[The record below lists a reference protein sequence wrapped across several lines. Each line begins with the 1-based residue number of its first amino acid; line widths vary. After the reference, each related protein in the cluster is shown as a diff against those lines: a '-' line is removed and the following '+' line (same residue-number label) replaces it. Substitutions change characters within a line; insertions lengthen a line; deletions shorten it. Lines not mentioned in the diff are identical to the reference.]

1 MHSLKLNLDLSKF
14 NFRYTNLMKL
24 ILSIFFSVL
33 TVTGFTQSKTI
44 SGKVTSEQK
53 PLDNITVK
61 IIGTNK
67 STKSNIFGDYKL
79 TVEKNETVNLQ
90 FSGVGYQS
98 AIVKVMVKG
107 DSTISDIDLKAQT
120 SDLNDVVITGVNRAT
135 ALRKSPVPIAVL
147 SRKTMDQNV
156 STNLIDAIVK
166 GIPGVTAV
174 TTGPNVSKP
183 FIRGLGYNRV
193 LTLYDGL
200 RQEGQQ
206 WGDEHGIEVDEYGIS
221 RAEVVKGPASLT
233 YGSDALAGVIN
244 MIPLNPIVENGKV
257 KGDFT
262 SNFQTNNGL
271 IASSLGLVYGKNDW
285 RYTFRATGKAAHNYQ
300 NKIDGLVYGTAF
312 REYNISASARV
323 DKTWGFSK
331 TAVTY
336 YDNLMEIPDGSRDSL
351 SRKFTRQILDDR
363 DDIKNR
369 PVVPDGVL
377 NTYSINPLHQHIQHF
392 RFYNTSQFRFAN
404 SDLNILI
411 GGQQSIRREYNHPTV
426 PDQAGLYVV
435 LNTLNYDVKYNFPD
449 FAGVESTV
457 GINGMLQGNRSKDAT
472 DFPIPD
478 YDLFDIG
485 AFYFARKSFA
495 KLDISGGIRMDRRNI
510 NWNNFYVSTDA
521 QTGFGK
527 KVTVNDASGD
537 LQFPAFSKN
546 YYGLSGSLGF
556 TYNLSE
562 KLLIKANIAR
572 GYRAPNITEIGS
584 NGLDPGAHIVYL
596 GNRTF
601 KPEFN
606 LQQDLGIIAYLK
618 DAELSFEV
626 FNNDIQN
633 YIYQSR
639 LTDET
644 GNPVVIVPGN
654 LTYQYQQAKARL
666 YGAELSINLHPSNIK
681 WLSFNNSL
689 AYVVGLNKNQVLLE
703 QHGRDAKYLPFI
715 PPLQIRSEL
724 KATAQKPIGFLDK
737 PYVKVDA
744 AIFADQN
751 KFYAL
756 DNTETFTKGYT
767 LINAGLGSS
776 IKAKNGKIL
785 MDLFIQVDNVFN
797 IAYQSHLNRLKY
809 FEYYTASPN
818 GRSGIYN
825 MGRNIS
831 FKVIVPF

>member
-1 MHSLKLNLDLSKF
+1 
-14 NFRYTNLMKL
+14 MKV
-24 ILSIFFSVL
+24 ILTIFFSILSL
-33 TVTGFTQSKTI
+33 TIFAQRKTI
-44 SGKVTSEQK
+44 SGRITSDHKPVDNVT
-53 PLDNITVK
+53 IK
-61 IIGTNK
+61 IIGDNQ
-67 STKSNIFGDYKL
+67 STRSNRSGDYKL
-79 TVEKNETVNLQ
+79 NVVGTENLVIQ
-90 FSGVGYQS
+90 FSGIGYQTEKIEVS
-98 AIVKVMVKG
+98 TTG
-107 DSTISDIDLKAQT
+107 DSTRYNIDLKSQA

-147 SRKTMDQNV
+147 SKKTMDQNV

-244 MIPLNPIVENGKV
+244 MIPLNPIIQDGKL

-262 SNFQTNNGL
+262 TNYQTNNGL
-271 IASSLGLVYGKNDW
+271 IATSLGLAYGKNDW
-285 RYTFRATGKAAHNYQ
+285 KYTLRATGKAAHNYE
-300 NKIDGLVYGTAF
+300 NKVDGLVYGTAF
-312 REYNISASARV
+312 REYNLSASARV
-323 DKTWGFSK
+323 DKNWGFSK
-331 TAVTY
+331 TAITY

-351 SRKFTRQILDDR
+351 SRKFTRQIMDDG

-369 PVVPDGVL
+369 PVVPDGEL

-392 RFYNTSQFRFAN
+392 RFYNTSQFKFGN
-404 SDLNILI
+404 SDLNVLI
-411 GGQQSIRREYNHPTV
+411 GGQQSIRREYNHPTA

-435 LNTLNYDVKYNFPD
+435 LNTLNYDVKYNLPD
-449 FAGVESTV
+449 FGGIESTL

-485 AFYFARKSFA
+485 TFYFARKSFG
-495 KLDISGGIRMDRRNI
+495 KIDISGGVRMDRRNMA
-510 NWNNFYVSTDA
+510 WNSFYVSTDT

-527 KVTVNDASGD
+527 KATANDPGGD
-537 LQFPAFSKN
+537 LQFPSFNKN
-546 YYGLSGSLGF
+546 YYGLSGSLGL

-601 KPEFN
+601 NPEFN
-606 LQQDLGIIAYLK
+606 LQQDLGVIAYLR
-618 DAELSFEV
+618 DADLSFEV

-639 LTDET
+639 LTDES

-666 YGAELSINLHPSNIK
+666 YGAELSVNLHPSQMK

-689 AYVVGLNKNQVLLE
+689 AYVVGLNKNKALIDL
-703 QHGRDAKYLPFI
+703 HGRAAKYLPFI

-724 KATAQKPIGFLDK
+724 KATAQKAVGFLDK
-737 PYVKVDA
+737 PYIKLDA
-744 AIFADQN
+744 AIFTNQN

-756 DNTETFTKGYT
+756 DDTETFTQGYT
-767 LINAGLGSS
+767 LINVGLGSS
-776 IKAKNGKIL
+776 IRSRKGQVF
-785 MDLFIQVDNVFN
+785 MDMFIQVDNIFN

-809 FEYYTASPN
+809 FEYYETSPN

-825 MGRNIS
+825 MGRNMS
-831 FKVIVPF
+831 FKMVIPF